1 MAAMRM
7 HHQFEGLTSMH
18 WPLQIFWTFW
28 FLKHLWHWKI
38 NTWQNSNAMWVFP
51 KIVVPQRGWFIME
64 IPIKVDDLG
73 VPPFS
78 ETLMLDF
85 VFQVGSI
92 YSIHRKQLFF
102 APAWN
107 FCHSAKKC
115 FWVLGK
121 LGLPVLAKLAQNVC
135 ILRDSST
142 WSQSNLSLV
151 GLKGSLQWFVAIPK
165 KPG

>member
-64 IPIKVDDLG
+64 IPIKMDDLG

-92 YSIHRKQLFF
+92 YSIHRKQLFLPLPEIF
-102 APAWN
+102 ATLRKSAFECWENWGCPSWRSWPKMFAS
-107 FCHSAKKC
+107 FGIVPPEVRAICH
-115 FWVLGK
+115 W
-121 LGLPVLAKLAQNVC
+121 
-135 ILRDSST
+135 
-142 WSQSNLSLV
+142 LV
-151 GLKGSLQWFVAIPK
+151 
-165 KPG
+165 